1 MRLANYIFLKRAREK
16 FQTKFHQESTIQ
28 STTTSFEFPAH
39 EVVPPSKIQ
48 KGGNIQIMFPI
59 L

>member
-1 MRLANYIFLKRAREK
+1 MRKNYVLSECNLVRLAKYIFLKRAREE

-28 STTTSFEFPAH
+28 STTT
-39 EVVPPSKIQ
+39 
-48 KGGNIQIMFPI
+48 I